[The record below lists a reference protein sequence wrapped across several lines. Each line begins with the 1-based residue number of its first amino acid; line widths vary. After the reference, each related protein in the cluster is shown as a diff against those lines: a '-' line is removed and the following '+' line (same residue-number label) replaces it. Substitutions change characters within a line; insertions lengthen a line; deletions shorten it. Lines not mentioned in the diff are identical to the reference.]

1 MVQINIWFT
10 PRSRSTALVRCLSN
24 IPDSK
29 VFFENFLWAF
39 YLGDEDS
46 MYTKYRDQMGAQAD
60 SHVVPGYNTNSAIK
74 QWTENTAK
82 VKILKDFIFAL
93 NDRYEEVI
101 EKDAVNIF
109 LVRDPEYVFTSFL
122 PTAKTYFYHI
132 SKRTHKDVTVF
143 YGAILKGIQ
152 TVSKICTKPPI
163 IIDGAQLSTKEG
175 SINVV
180 KAICERAGIE
190 FTESLLTWKAIEGL
204 DPNWVSPGP
213 ATTVN
218 LMQGF
223 FARANTSTCFEDS
236 KERAVD
242 LEALAKENAGMVE
255 DIKAC
260 KPYYNQILS
269 LPFVLKLD

>member
-1 MVQINIWFT
+1 MC
-10 PRSRSTALVRCLSN
+10 P
-24 IPDSK
+24 
-29 VFFENFLWAF
+29 
-39 YLGDEDS
+39 
-46 MYTKYRDQMGAQAD
+46 
-60 SHVVPGYNTNSAIK
+60 
-74 QWTENTAK
+74 
-82 VKILKDFIFAL
+82 
-93 NDRYEEVI
+93 
-101 EKDAVNIF
+101 
-109 LVRDPEYVFTSFL
+109 
-122 PTAKTYFYHI
+122 
-132 SKRTHKDVTVF
+132 
-143 YGAILKGIQ
+143 
-152 TVSKICTKPPI
+152 
-163 IIDGAQLSTKEG
+163 GAQLSTKEG

-190 FTESLLTWKAIEGL
+190 FTEALLTWKAIEGL